1 MSPTHLASAP
11 FQSVALPG
19 GTIRYRELGSGPT
32 LVFVHGIFMNGSL
45 WRNVV
50 GVLGG
55 RYRCIVPEWPLG
67 AHQQAMP
74 LEADLTPPGVANLI
88 LDFIAALELHDVT
101 LVASDTGGALC
112 QIAIASR
119 PARVRAL
126 VLTNCDSF
134 DHFFPP
140 SLRAFQVLPRIPGF
154 TWLLAQALR
163 PAFARRAFAR
173 SVAKRI
179 PAEALLEVLLEPLRG
194 AAGVRR
200 DLRKFC
206 TSVSNRYTLEAAR
219 TFGAFDR
226 PVLVAWGQNDWFFPK
241 SDGRRLAESFPNARL
256 ETIEDCRTLV
266 PEDQPGRLATLIA
279 EFVGTKVAEPQT
291 V

>member
-1 MSPTHLASAP
+1 MHPTRLACAP
-11 FQSVALPG
+11 FQSVALSG

-32 LVFVHGIFMNGSL
+32 LLFVHGVFMNGSL

-50 GVLGG
+50 GVLNGH
-55 RYRCIVPEWPLG
+55 YRCIVPEWPLG
-67 AHQQAMP
+67 AHQLPMQP
-74 LEADLTPPGVANLI
+74 EADLTPPGVAALI

-112 QIAIASR
+112 QIAIASN
-119 PARVRAL
+119 PARVRAM

-140 SLRAFQVLPRIPGF
+140 SLRAFQVLPHIPGF

-163 PAFARRAFAR
+163 PGFARRAFVK

-179 PAEALLEVLLEPLRG
+179 PEEAVLDELLEPMLRD
-194 AAGVRR
+194 AGVRR

-206 TSVSNRYTLEAAR
+206 TSVSNRYTLQAAR

-226 PVLVAWGQNDWFFPK
+226 PVLVAWGQNDLFFPK
-241 SDGRRLAESFPNARL
+241 CDGRRLAESFPKARL
-256 ETIEDCRTLV
+256 ETIQDCRTLV

-279 EFVGTKVAEPQT
+279 EFVGTHVSEPQT
-291 V
+291 A